1 MSHYQTERH
10 QPNRMILPKALDG
23 ELYETYNLYMN
34 SVSSS
39 HARQNWAETVEAAKI
54 EPLIITDHGRPTVAV
69 MDADLAKLALQV
81 LEDSRDI
88 ERATAALEEYRA
100 DGVSYSLEDVA
111 AELGIKN
118 YRRFLRP
125 NSSKTEK

>member
-10 QPNRMILPKALDG
+10 QPNCVIVGKALDD

-34 SVSSS
+34 SVTSS
-39 HARQNWAETVEAAKI
+39 HARQNWAETVEAAKL

-69 MDADLAKLALQV
+69 MDASLAKLALQV

-88 ERATAALEEYRA
+88 ERATAALEEYRT

-118 YRRFLRP
+118 YQRLLGP
-125 NSSKTEK
+125 YSPKA

>member
-10 QPNRMILPKALDG
+10 QPNCVILGKALDD

-34 SVSSS
+34 SVTSS

-69 MDADLAKLALQV
+69 MDAALAKLALQV

-88 ERATAALEEYRA
+88 ERATAALEEYRN

-111 AELGIKN
+111 AEFGIT
-118 YRRFLRP
+118 LD
-125 NSSKTEK
+125 